1 MRGWSEVD
9 PMLRE
14 KASRV
19 RLLAL
24 DVDGILTDGSLY
36 FTTDGEEI
44 KAFNSRDG
52 LGLKALMAHDYQLA
66 LITGR
71 TSSTLMHRAEQLGI
85 EHVYQGQD
93 NKLAAYNDL
102 IGKLGLTYDEVCYAG
117 DDWIDLPVLNRA
129 GLSVTVAD
137 ADPEVIKRCHWV
149 TSNPG
154 GRGAVREICHLL
166 LDSRGLAQQW
176 LDQILAG

>member
-1 MRGWSEVD
+1 MD

-14 KASRV
+14 KASQV

-36 FTTDGEEI
+36 FTSDGQEF

-52 LGLKALMAHDYQLA
+52 LGLRALMNAEYDLA

-71 TSSTLMHRAEQLGI
+71 SSSALQHRAEQLGI
-85 EHVYQGQD
+85 EHVYQGQV
-93 NKLAAYNDL
+93 NKLSAYEDL
-102 IGKLGLTYDEVCYAG
+102 IEKLGVSDDQVCYAG
-117 DDWIDLPVLNRA
+117 DDWIDLPVLNRV
-129 GLSVTVAD
+129 GLAVTVAD
-137 ADPEVIKRCHWV
+137 ADPEVRKRCHWV
-149 TSNPG
+149 TSNRG

-166 LDSRGLAQQW
+166 LDSRGLAQKW
-176 LDQILAG
+176 LDRILAG